1 MLIASIKYQT
11 PPLITAPKI
20 DIDLL
25 WMLTFIFLGL
35 AVIYLVSVFVFR
47 NNISSSSAKTKKR
60 KKELSPMVSEFLFY
74 DENSDKSEKSNY
86 IDLKIQIRELLKD
99 KFNRKVLTEVLLD
112 LRKDV
117 SGDTKQRLFKL
128 YQDLGLEKDP
138 FDKLDSW
145 RWEVVSKGIS
155 QLTQMHV
162 EPAYGFIIKFIND
175 RRSTVRKQAEIAAV
189 TLKPEGINYFLDTT
203 RYKISEWQQLK
214 LLDVLRNREAFDP
227 PRFKFW
233 LTSTNKHVVL
243 FALRLIKY
251 YNQNDANTSLIELVK
266 HKNNHIKL
274 EAIGCIKEF
283 SVVEALPVLKQVLAK
298 CNVDIKI
305 ALLDA
310 IGELGE
316 EKDIDFLNSVAQRE
330 GNFAVKSK
338 ALAAMNMIVPETVMP
353 TEGIDNRGIKME
365 EVHIQMQIAEPN
377 VEISESDATE
387 NLMEVDID
395 IPTNNSNEQEVLL
408 EEKEIV
414 VESPKLIEEDVDI
427 IVQEAN
433 KIYDKDEASIVEVRE
448 GQVDLE
454 ANKILDTV
462 EDVSSDGT
470 SESHSMFD
478 NLVAF
483 VANEIPLAEKLSE
496 KVLPNISYLSI
507 QGESEKPCETV
518 ESLFKNDPNTDVETV
533 STSTKT
539 QPPLD
544 LEFLPLVILNN
555 WEKHPQP
562 KNLDIMEDFKAPD
575 PGILKIEVEFEEVM
589 VPKVADST
597 NEQPLFDIETI
608 GFIPVV
614 TDGEEKQE
622 LASDIDDFKLV
633 GDIEELGFLPI
644 VTDAESKI
652 EDANEKYIESD
663 ALEELEGFVLND
675 FEVEFERTENTVS
688 RENIEFELD
697 EEAFINV
704 DGEDYGDD
712 VITWLLTQNGIEDI
726 EVEFEEVLKDSENEQ
741 IEALIPEP
749 VYYNEHEAYMMG
761 LLDDLEEMG
770 DHREIPL
777 LEELLEAENKGF
789 IKDRILHMIEIFSK
803 QRDGHIAL
811 RKSHIE
817 ELDLPSFS
825 VFADLFKSIDR
836 ESKLILLEEIVI
848 VGDEKEIQF
857 LDGLLEDPDTEI
869 RIKAQSALKLLVAK
883 VSENGEAKNDKKK
896 EDEAKLTK
904 ALFDDQMAKENP
916 EVQYTEDEFH
926 QLLNEVDIEPS
937 LDPEIF
943 DIDFEL
949 SEVLD
954 KTYDKEVLNLPVI
967 ATEVSPDGASFLF
980 QIYNFPKNIFG
991 KLNG

>member
-1 MLIASIKYQT
+1 MLIASIRYQI
-11 PPLITAPKI
+11 PPLMTAPKI

-25 WMLTFIFLGL
+25 WMLTFVFIGL
-35 AVIYLVSVFVFR
+35 AVVYLVSVFVFR
-47 NNISSSSAKTKKR
+47 NNISSTSAKTKNR

-128 YQDLGLEKDP
+128 YQDLGLEKDA

-145 RWEVVSKGIS
+145 RWEVISKGIS

-162 EPAYGFIIKFIND
+162 EPAYGFITKFIND
-175 RRSTVRKQAEIAAV
+175 RRSTVRKQAEIATV
-189 TLKPEGINYFLDTT
+189 TLKSEGINYFLDTT

-251 YNQNDANTSLIELVK
+251 YNQNDANSSLIELVK
-266 HKNNHIKL
+266 HKDNHIKL

-283 SVVEALPVLKQVLAK
+283 YVVEALPVLKQVLAK

-305 ALLDA
+305 AILDA

-338 ALAAMNMIVPETVMP
+338 AMAAMNMIVPETVMP
-353 TEGIDNRGIKME
+353 TEGIDNRGIE
-365 EVHIQMQIAEPN
+365 IEGVQIQKQITEPI
-377 VEISESDATE
+377 VEISENGTRE
-387 NLMEVDID
+387 NSAEGDIY
-395 IPTNNSNEQEVLL
+395 INARNEQEVLPV
-408 EEKEIV
+408 EKEIV
-414 VESPKLIEEDVDI
+414 VEAPKLIEDAFDS
-427 IVQEAN
+427 IVQETN
-433 KIYDKDEASIVEVRE
+433 KIHNEEETRIVEVKE
-448 GQVDLE
+448 EQVDLE
-454 ANKILDTV
+454 TNEILDV
-462 EDVSSDGT
+462 KEDVSTDAT
-470 SESHSMFD
+470 SERQSSFD
-478 NLVAF
+478 NLAAF
-483 VANEIPLAEKLSE
+483 VANKIPLAEKFSE
-496 KVLPNISYLSI
+496 EVLPNISFLSI
-507 QGESEKPCETV
+507 QGEAEKPCETV
-518 ESLFKNDPNTDVETV
+518 ENLFKIHSHIDAETV
-533 STSTKT
+533 LASVKA

-555 WEKHPQP
+555 WKKHPQP
-562 KNLDIMEDFKAPD
+562 KNVNTMKDSKAPD
-575 PGILKIEVEFEEVM
+575 LGILKIEVEFEEVK
-589 VPKVADST
+589 VPKVEDSKK
-597 NEQPLFDIETI
+597 EPPLFDIEKI
-608 GFIPVV
+608 GFLPVV
-614 TDGEEKQE
+614 TEGEEKQE
-622 LASDIDDFKLV
+622 FGPDVDDCRLV
-633 GDIEELGFLPI
+633 SDIEELGFLPI
-644 VTDAESKI
+644 VTDTERKI
-652 EDANEKYIESD
+652 EDVGANEESGESD
-663 ALEELEGFVLND
+663 AIEELEGFVLND
-675 FEVEFERTENTVS
+675 FEVDFERTENIVS
-688 RENIEFELD
+688 QENIDFELD
-697 EEAFINV
+697 DEAFINV
-704 DGEDYGDD
+704 DGEGYGED
-712 VITWLLTQNGIEDI
+712 VITWLLTQNGVEEI
-726 EVEFEEVLKDSENEQ
+726 EVEFEEVSKDSEN
-741 IEALIPEP
+741 IEELIPEP

-789 IKDRILHMIEIFSK
+789 IKDRILHMIEIFTK
-803 QRDGHIAL
+803 QREGHIAL

-825 VFADLFKSIDR
+825 VFADLFKNIDR

-869 RIKAQSALKLLVAK
+869 RIKAQSALKMLVAK
-883 VSENGEAKNDKKK
+883 VSENEEAKKDKKK

-949 SEVLD
+949 SEILD
-954 KTYDKEVLNLPVI
+954 KTHDKKVLNLPVI
-967 ATEVSPDGASFLF
+967 ATEVSYSGASLLF
-980 QIYNFPKNIFG
+980 QFYNFPKNIFG

>member
-1 MLIASIKYQT
+1 MLIASIKYKM
-11 PPLITAPKI
+11 PPLITAPRI

-25 WMLTFIFLGL
+25 WMLTFVFIGL
-35 AVIYLVSVFVFR
+35 AVIYLISVFVFR
-47 NNISSSSAKTKKR
+47 NNISSTSAKTKNR

-86 IDLKIQIRELLKD
+86 IDLKIQIRELIKD

-128 YQDLGLEKDP
+128 YQDLGLEKDA

-162 EPAYGFIIKFIND
+162 EPAYGFITKFIND
-175 RRSTVRKQAEIAAV
+175 RRSTVRKQAEIATV
-189 TLKPEGINYFLDTT
+189 TLKSEGINYFLDTT

-283 SVVEALPVLKQVLAK
+283 YVVEALPVLKQVLAK

-305 ALLDA
+305 AILDV

-338 ALAAMNMIVPETVMP
+338 AMAAMNMIVPETVMP
-353 TEGIDNRGIKME
+353 TEGIDNRGIEIE
-365 EVHIQMQIAEPN
+365 EVQIQKQITEPI
-377 VEISESDATE
+377 VEISENGSVE
-387 NLMEVDID
+387 NSVESDID
-395 IPTNNSNEQEVLL
+395 IFINTSNEQEVLP
-408 EEKEIV
+408 EEKETMG
-414 VESPKLIEEDVDI
+414 ETPKPIEDDSDP
-427 IVQEAN
+427 IVQETN
-433 KIYDKDEASIVEVRE
+433 KIHNEEEAHNTEVKE
-448 GQVDLE
+448 EQVDLE
-454 ANKILDTV
+454 TCEILDV
-462 EDVSSDGT
+462 NEDVSADAT
-470 SESHSMFD
+470 IESQSLFD
-478 NLVAF
+478 NLAAF
-483 VANEIPLAEKLSE
+483 VANEIPLTEKLSE
-496 KVLPNISYLSI
+496 EVLPNISFLSV
-507 QGESEKPCETV
+507 QGEAEKPCETV
-518 ESLFKNDPNTDVETV
+518 ENLFKIKSHIDADAVLA
-533 STSTKT
+533 STKA
-539 QPPLD
+539 QPPLYI
-544 LEFLPLVILNN
+544 EFLPLVILNN
-555 WEKHPQP
+555 GKKHPQP
-562 KNLDIMEDFKAPD
+562 KNVNTMKDSKAPD
-575 PGILKIEVEFEEVM
+575 PGILKMEVEFEEVK
-589 VPKVADST
+589 VPIVYDSKK
-597 NEQPLFDIETI
+597 EPPLFDIQKI
-608 GFIPVV
+608 GFLPVV
-614 TDGEEKQE
+614 TEGEEKQE
-622 LASDIDDFKLV
+622 FGPDVDDCRLV
-633 GDIEELGFLPI
+633 SDIEELGFLPI
-644 VTDAESKI
+644 VTDAERKI
-652 EDANEKYIESD
+652 EDVGANDESGESD
-663 ALEELEGFVLND
+663 VIEELEGFVLND
-675 FEVEFERTENTVS
+675 FEVDFERTENTVS
-688 RENIEFELD
+688 QENIEFELD
-697 EEAFINV
+697 DEAFVNV
-704 DGEDYGDD
+704 DGEGYGED
-712 VITWLLTQNGIEDI
+712 VITWLLTQNGVEEI
-726 EVEFEEVLKDSENEQ
+726 EVEFEEVSKDSEN
-741 IEALIPEP
+741 IEDLIPEP

-770 DHREIPL
+770 DHREIAL

-883 VSENGEAKNDKKK
+883 VAENEETKKDKKK
-896 EDEAKLTK
+896 EDDTKLTK

-967 ATEVSPDGASFLF
+967 ATEVSPNGASFLF
-980 QIYNFPKNIFG
+980 QLYNFPKNIFG